1 MLVFWSYDLREIAGI
16 QSVIGVIEDDLSIW
30 NGTECSNN
38 EAECAPRTGSGKNFG
53 EVLGANAVNG
63 RRTSLC
69 TTAAKLRGDI
79 IPRGIIT
86 LLAETGDKR

>member
-1 MLVFWSYDLREIAGI
+1 MSYDLGEIAGI
-16 QSVIGVIEDDLSIW
+16 QSVISIIEDDLSIR
-30 NGTECSNN
+30 NGTKSSDDEVEWAS
-38 EAECAPRTGSGKNFG
+38 RTRSGKNFG

-63 RRTSLC
+63 RRTSFG

-79 IPRGIIT
+79 VPRGIIT